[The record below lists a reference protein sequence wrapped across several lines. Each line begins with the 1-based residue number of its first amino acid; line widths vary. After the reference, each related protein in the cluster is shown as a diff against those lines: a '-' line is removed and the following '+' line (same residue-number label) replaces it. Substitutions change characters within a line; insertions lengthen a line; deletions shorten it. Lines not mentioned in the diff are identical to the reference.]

1 MTDPKQQETE
11 IPPISHYLGTTGNRF
26 RAPLDIL
33 TDQEKTDQLAYA
45 IENAKKAYAFR
56 MSEMGLSSQEILTR
70 IARKDWITEI
80 SPENV
85 LQGAANR
92 KFWALEDMEAKQFE
106 ARKTAENRLQVRSEW
121 TAEKF
126 LKVIGLHYVTVSG
139 SFKPLAFQDKYFKA
153 VAYLLSE
160 DPRFETELGFSFKK
174 GMLVTGDGGIGKT
187 ETLKGLR
194 NNPIRPIQLISILE
208 ICDVVKEHGACPL
221 LIDRLTVI
229 DDVATEPVPVKHYG
243 TEINWF
249 KEFIEKMYLART
261 GWNNLIITT
270 NADGNAFQKLYTHRV
285 RSRMREMFNVIS
297 MKGEDQRK

>member
-1 MTDPKQQETE
+1 M
-11 IPPISHYLGTTGNRF
+11 GTTGNRF
-26 RAPLDIL
+26 KAPLDIL
-33 TDQEKTDQLAYA
+33 TDQEKSDQLDYA
-45 IENAKKAYAFR
+45 IENAKKAYSFR
-56 MSEMGLSSQEILTR
+56 MADMGLSSMEILSR
-70 IARKDWITEI
+70 IAHKDWIAEI
-80 SPENV
+80 SPDDV

-92 KFWALEDMEAKQFE
+92 KFWALEDKEAKE
-106 ARKTAENRLQVRSEW
+106 ADARKTAENRLQVRSEW

-126 LKVIGLHYVTVSG
+126 LKVIGLHYVTVSPKTG
-139 SFKPLAFQDKYFKA
+139 FLKLPFQDRYFKA

-174 GMLVTGDGGIGKT
+174 GLLVTGDGGIGKT

-208 ICDVVKEHGACPL
+208 ICDVVKEHGSCPL

>member
-45 IENAKKAYAFR
+45 IENAKKAYTFR

-70 IARKDWITEI
+70 IARKDWITKI

>member
-45 IENAKKAYAFR
+45 IENAKKAYTFR

-221 LIDRLTVI
+221 LIGRLTVI